1 MKVNKA
7 KAKMVVDTVE
17 GIDMRTY
24 RGTADPRHVAGRT
37 SRSVSEAFKD
47 ASYACAIERH
57 RSDWHE
63 AIRWFNDFFMTLF
76 MGGCA
81 IALPVFVVLWLTK

>member
-1 MKVNKA
+1 MKVKSA
-7 KAKMVVDTVE
+7 KAKMFVE
-17 GIDMRTY
+17 GLDMKTY
-24 RGTADPRHVAGRT
+24 RGAEDPHHVVGRT
-37 SRSVSEAFKD
+37 SRSVSEAFRD

-57 RSDWHE
+57 RGEWYE
-63 AIRWFNDFFMTLF
+63 AVRWFGEFFMTLL